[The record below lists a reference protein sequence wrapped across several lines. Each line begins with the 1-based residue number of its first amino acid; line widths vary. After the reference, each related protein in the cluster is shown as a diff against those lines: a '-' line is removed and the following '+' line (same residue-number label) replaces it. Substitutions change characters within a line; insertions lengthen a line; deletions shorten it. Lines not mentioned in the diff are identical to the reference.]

1 MNPSSSKC
9 LTNSIN
15 YKGPLLQDNN
25 FKQSLLMLF
34 ISFKSRVVFM
44 YKGPWLDIIAK
55 DSMLDWTAYK
65 EIKLDTKLI
74 TSLGRDMLLTLLRFS
89 PSIWVPQPL
98 LFSSSTFQISSRV
111 FI

>member
-1 MNPSSSKC
+1 
-9 LTNSIN
+9 
-15 YKGPLLQDNN
+15 LLDNN
-25 FKQSLLMLF
+25 FKQSLLDLF

-55 DSMLDWTAYK
+55 DSMLDWTAYSYK

-98 LFSSSTFQISSRV
+98 LFSSLLQPSRSPHKFSSKGC
-111 FI
+111 